1 MSSVGMTGWN
11 VGRNFGLGLTLPL
24 ALAAGLVMPTTAQ
37 QHAHGAAASK
47 PAARLFEGLGQYH
60 RPIATSNPD
69 AQRYF
74 DQGLTLVYGFNHE
87 EAIRSFEE
95 AARLDPAAPMPHWG
109 IALALGENINSP
121 VDPERAARAY
131 AAVQK
136 ARELAK
142 ATAAAAGTAGTP
154 GAAGTTGTTPPA
166 DAAAVEAAYIEA
178 LAVRYSQDPK
188 ADPKPLAIAYSEKM
202 KALAAAYPD
211 DLDAATLYAESLM
224 DLKPWQ
230 LYSLDGTPSE
240 VTPEVVAV
248 LEGVLVKAPDHP
260 GANHYYIHAV
270 EASNQPERALPSA
283 ARLEKLVPAAG
294 HLVHMP
300 AHIYARTGDYKA
312 AADRNAVA
320 AEADRAYIKATG
332 VSEAFYPL
340 MYYTHNLMF
349 LTQASAMAGRYADAL
364 ASAKQTVE
372 HVGPAVKAMPMVEA
386 LTVEP
391 LLVYVRFGKWDE
403 ILAAPQPDPSHT
415 IATVQWRYARA
426 CAFAGKGDAASGEAE
441 VKALV
446 EARAKVTK
454 DQMIGLNPAPMV
466 LEIAQFVATGRVAE
480 AKRNFAG
487 AIGAFTQAV
496 TKQDLLAYDEP
507 PDFHYPVRESLGGL
521 WLRANEPGEAEA
533 AFRKDLTKNRRN
545 GRSLY
550 GLWQALMMQKKTA
563 EAEMVRL
570 QYEAAWKDAD
580 VQLTVKGL

>member
-1 MSSVGMTGWN
+1 MSCVGTS
-11 VGRNFGLGLTLPL
+11 GRNLGWSFGLGLTL
-24 ALAAGLVMPTTAQ
+24 AVAAGPGTPAAAQQ
-37 QHAHGAAASK
+37 QHAHGTEASKSGAPK

-60 RPIATSNPD
+60 RPIVTSNPD

-74 DQGLTLVYGFNHE
+74 DQGLTLLYGFNHE

-121 VDPERAARAY
+121 VDPDRAARAY
-131 AAVQK
+131 AALQK

-142 ATAAAAGTAGTP
+142 AATGKAAADKAAADKAPAGP
-154 GAAGTTGTTPPA
+154 
-166 DAAAVEAAYIEA
+166 AAVEAAYIDA
-178 LAVRYSQDPK
+178 LAARYSQDPK

-230 LYSLDGTPSE
+230 LWSLDGTPSE
-240 VTPEVVAV
+240 VTLEVVAV

-283 ARLEKLVPAAG
+283 ARLETLVPAAG

-349 LTQASAMAGRYADAL
+349 LTQASAMAGRYTDAL

-372 HVGPAVKAMPMVEA
+372 HVAPAVKAMPMVEG
-386 LTVEP
+386 LMVEP

-403 ILAAPQPDPSHT
+403 ILAAPQPDASHP
-415 IATVQWRYARA
+415 IATAQWRYARA
-426 CAFAGKGDAASGEAE
+426 CAFAAKGDVASGETE
-441 VKALV
+441 IKALA
-446 EARAKVTK
+446 EARTRVTK
-454 DQMIGLNPAPMV
+454 EQMIGLNPAPLV
-466 LEIAQFVATGRVAE
+466 LEVAQFVAAGRVAE

-487 AIGAFTQAV
+487 AIGMFTQAV

-521 WLRANEPGEAEA
+521 WLRANEAGEAEA
-533 AFRKDLTKNRRN
+533 VFRKDLIKNRRN

-550 GLWQALMMQKKTA
+550 GLWQSLMMQKKTA

-570 QYEAAWKDAD
+570 QYESAWKTAD

>member
-1 MSSVGMTGWN
+1 MRSVGTSGWS
-11 VGRNFGLGLTLPL
+11 VGRSFGLGLTL
-24 ALAAGLVMPTTAQ
+24 ALAWGPVLPAAAQ
-37 QHAHGAAASK
+37 QHAHGAAAAK

-60 RPIATSNPD
+60 RPISTSNPE

-95 AARLDPAAPMPHWG
+95 AARLDPAAAMPYWG

-136 ARELAK
+136 ALELSK
-142 ATAAAAGTAGTP
+142 AAASKAADGKTAAAKDTP
-154 GAAGTTGTTPPA
+154 ATPA
-166 DAAAVEAAYIEA
+166 TVEAAYIDA
-178 LAVRYSQDPK
+178 LAARYSQDAK
-188 ADPKPLAIAYSEKM
+188 ADPKPLAVAYSEKM

-224 DLKPWQ
+224 NLRPWA
-230 LYSLDGTPSE
+230 LYSLDGTPSD
-240 VTPEVVAV
+240 VTPEVVSV

-283 ARLEKLVPAAG
+283 ARLESLVPAAG

-372 HVGPAVKAMPMVEA
+372 HVGPAVKAMPMVEG
-386 LTVEP
+386 LTMEP
-391 LLVYVRFGKWDE
+391 LLVHVRFGKWDE

-426 CAFAGKGDAASGEAE
+426 CAFAGKGDVASGEAE
-441 VKALV
+441 VKALT

-454 DQMIGLNPAPMV
+454 DQMIGLNPAPLV
-466 LEIAQFVATGRVAE
+466 LEVAQFVAAGRVAE

-487 AIGAFTQAV
+487 AIGMFTQAV

-521 WLRANEPGEAEA
+521 WLRANEAGEAEA
-533 AFRKDLTKNRRN
+533 VFRKDLTKNRRN

-570 QYEAAWKDAD
+570 QYEAAWKHAD
-580 VQLTVKGL
+580 VQLSVKGL

>member
-1 MSSVGMTGWN
+1 MWSVGMRGSSG
-11 VGRNFGLGLTLPL
+11 GRSGRRCFGLGLTL
-24 ALAAGLVMPTTAQ
+24 ALAAGPAMPAAQQ
-37 QHAHGAAASK
+37 QHAHGGAASK
-47 PAARLFEGLGQYH
+47 PAAQLFEGLGQYH
-60 RPIATSNPD
+60 RPIVTSNPE

-87 EAIRSFEE
+87 EAIRSFEQ

-136 ARELAK
+136 ARELSK
-142 ATAAAAGTAGTP
+142 AAAGKSAP
-154 GAAGTTGTTPPA
+154 AAAGKPATDTPPA
-166 DAAAVEAAYIEA
+166 DGPAVEAAYIDA
-178 LAVRYSQDPK
+178 LSARYSQDPK
-188 ADPKPLAIAYSEKM
+188 ADPKPLAIAYAEKM

-224 DLKPWQ
+224 NLKPWA

-248 LEGVLVKAPDHP
+248 LEGVIAKAPDHP

-283 ARLEKLVPAAG
+283 ARLETLVPAAG

-332 VSEAFYPL
+332 VAEAFYPL

-372 HVGPAVKAMPMVEA
+372 HVGPAVKAMPMVEG

-415 IATVQWRYARA
+415 IATAQWRYARA
-426 CAFAGKGDAASGEAE
+426 CAFAAKGDVASGEAE
-441 VKALV
+441 VKALAEV
-446 EARAKVTK
+446 RTKVTK
-454 DQMIGLNPAPMV
+454 DQMIGLNPAPTV
-466 LEIAQFVATGRVAE
+466 LEVAQFVAAGRVAE

-487 AIGAFTQAV
+487 AIGMFTQAV

-521 WLRANEPGEAEA
+521 WLRANEAGEAEA
-533 AFRKDLTKNRRN
+533 VFRKDLVKNRRN

-550 GLWQALMMQKKTA
+550 GLWQSLMMQKKTA
-563 EAEMVRL
+563 EADMVRL
-570 QYEAAWKDAD
+570 QYEAAWKHAD

>member
-1 MSSVGMTGWN
+1 MSCVGTIGN
-11 VGRNFGLGLTLPL
+11 AGVAGFPKPGGRQALHLGLSFGLSFSLLF
-24 ALAAGLVMPTTAQ
+24 AAGPVTP
-37 QHAHGAAASK
+37 AAAQHVHGPAANT
-47 PAARLFEGLGQYH
+47 PAARLFDGLGQYH
-60 RPIATSNPD
+60 RPITTTNPE

-74 DQGLTLVYGFNHE
+74 NQGLTLVYGFNHE
-87 EAIRSFEE
+87 EAIRSFEQ
-95 AARLDPAAPMPHWG
+95 AARLDPAAAMPYWG

-121 VDPERAARAY
+121 VDPDRAARAY

-142 ATAAAAGTAGTP
+142 A
-154 GAAGTTGTTPPA
+154 PPA
-166 DAAAVEAAYIEA
+166 GASAAEAAYIEA
-178 LAVRYSQDPK
+178 LATRYSQDPK
-188 ADPKPLAIAYSEKM
+188 ADPKPLATAYAEKM

-224 DLKPWQ
+224 NLKPWQ
-230 LYSLDGTPSE
+230 LWSLDGTPSE
-240 VTPEVVAV
+240 VTLEVVAV
-248 LEGVLVKAPDHP
+248 LEGVLAKAPDHP

-283 ARLEKLVPAAG
+283 ARLETLVPAAG

-320 AEADRAYIKATG
+320 ADADRAYIKATG
-332 VSEAFYPL
+332 ISAAFYPL

-364 ASAKQTVE
+364 ASAKQTVD
-372 HVGPAVKAMPMVEA
+372 HVSPAVKAMPMVEG

-415 IATVQWRYARA
+415 IATAQWRYARA
-426 CAFAGKGDAASGEAE
+426 CAFAAKGDAAAGDAELKALAE
-441 VKALV
+441 V
-446 EARAKVTK
+446 RTRVTK
-454 DQMIGLNPAPMV
+454 EQMIGLNPAPSV
-466 LEIAQFVATGRVAE
+466 LEVAQLVAAGRVAE
-480 AKRNFAG
+480 SKKNFAG

-521 WLRANEPGEAEA
+521 WMRANEAGEAEA
-533 AFRKDLTKNRRN
+533 VFRKDLTKNRRN

-550 GLWQALMMQKKTA
+550 GLWQALLMQKKTT
-563 EAEMVRL
+563 EAELVRL
-570 QYEAAWKDAD
+570 QFEAAWKHAD

>member
-1 MSSVGMTGWN
+1 MSCVGTS
-11 VGRNFGLGLTLPL
+11 GRNLGWRFGLGLTLSL
-24 ALAAGLVMPTTAQ
+24 ASGLAMPAAAQQ
-37 QHAHGAAASK
+37 QHAHGTAASK

-60 RPIATSNPD
+60 RPIATANPD

-95 AARLDPAAPMPHWG
+95 AARLDPAAAMPHWG

-142 ATAAAAGTAGTP
+142 AKIPAAAAGGT
-154 GAAGTTGTTPPA
+154 GGKGDTPPA
-166 DAAAVEAAYIEA
+166 DAATVEAAYIEA
-178 LAVRYSQDPK
+178 LAVRYSKDPK

-224 DLKPWQ
+224 NLKPWQ
-230 LYSLDGTPSE
+230 LWSLDGTPSE
-240 VTPEVVAV
+240 VTLEVVAV

-283 ARLEKLVPAAG
+283 ARLETLVPAAG

-332 VSEAFYPL
+332 VAEAFYPL

-372 HVGPAVKAMPMVEA
+372 HVGPAVKQMPMVEA

-403 ILAAPQPDPSHT
+403 ILAAPQPDASHT

-426 CAFAGKGDAASGEAE
+426 CAFAAKGDVASGEAE
-441 VKALV
+441 VKALA
-446 EARAKVTK
+446 EARTKVTK

-466 LEIAQFVATGRVAE
+466 LEIAQFVAAGRVAE

-521 WLRANEPGEAEA
+521 WLRANEAGEAEA
-533 AFRKDLTKNRRN
+533 VFRKDLTKNRRN

-570 QYEAAWKDAD
+570 QYEAAWKNAD

>member
-1 MSSVGMTGWN
+1 MWCDGTS
-11 VGRNFGLGLTLPL
+11 GRNLGRSFGLGLTL
-24 ALAAGLVMPTTAQ
+24 ALAAGPVTPAAAQ
-37 QHAHGAAASK
+37 QHAHGPAASK

-95 AARLDPAAPMPHWG
+95 AARLDPAAAMPHWG

-142 ATAAAAGTAGTP
+142 KAAPAAGADGKAAADK
-154 GAAGTTGTTPPA
+154 PA
-166 DAAAVEAAYIEA
+166 DAAAVEAAYIDA
-178 LAVRYSQDPK
+178 LAARYSQDPK

-224 DLKPWQ
+224 NLKPWQ
-230 LYSLDGTPSE
+230 LWSLDGTPSE
-240 VTPEVVAV
+240 VTLEVVAV
-248 LEGVLVKAPDHP
+248 LEGVLAKAPDHP

-283 ARLEKLVPAAG
+283 ARLETLVPAAG

-349 LTQASAMAGRYADAL
+349 LTQASAMAGRYTDAL

-372 HVGPAVKAMPMVEA
+372 HVGPAVKAMPMVEG
-386 LTVEP
+386 LMVEP

-403 ILAAPQPDPSHT
+403 ILAAPQPDASHT
-415 IATVQWRYARA
+415 IATAQWRYARA
-426 CAFAGKGDAASGEAE
+426 CAFAAKGDVASGEAE
-441 VKALV
+441 VKALA
-446 EARAKVTK
+446 EARTRVTK
-454 DQMIGLNPAPMV
+454 EQMIGLNPAPAV
-466 LEIAQFVATGRVAE
+466 LEVAQFVAAGRVAE

-487 AIGAFTQAV
+487 AIGMFTQAV

-521 WLRANEPGEAEA
+521 WLRANEAGEAEA
-533 AFRKDLTKNRRN
+533 VFRKDLTKNRRN

-550 GLWQALMMQKKTA
+550 GLWQSLMMQKKTA

-570 QYEAAWKDAD
+570 QYESAWKNAD

>member
-1 MSSVGMTGWN
+1 MSCVGTIGN
-11 VGRNFGLGLTLPL
+11 AGFADFRRKPGLRLGLGLGLSFTLVF
-24 ALAAGLVMPTTAQ
+24 AAGPVTPAAA
-37 QHAHGAAASK
+37 QHAHGSSAAK
-47 PAARLFEGLGQYH
+47 PAARLFDGLGQYH
-60 RPIATSNPD
+60 RPITTSNPE
-69 AQRYF
+69 AQRFF

-95 AARLDPAAPMPHWG
+95 AARLDPAAAMPQWG

-121 VDPERAARAY
+121 VDPDRAARAY

-136 ARELAK
+136 ARELSK
-142 ATAAAAGTAGTP
+142 A
-154 GAAGTTGTTPPA
+154 PPA
-166 DAAAVEAAYIEA
+166 GASAAEAAYIEA
-178 LAVRYSQDPK
+178 LAARYSQDPK
-188 ADPKPLAIAYSEKM
+188 ADPKPLAVAYADKM

-224 DLKPWQ
+224 NLKPWQ
-230 LYSLDGTPSE
+230 LWSLDGTPSE

-248 LEGVLVKAPDHP
+248 LEGVLAKAPDHP

-283 ARLEKLVPAAG
+283 ARLETLVPAAG

-320 AEADRAYIKATG
+320 ADADRAYIKATG
-332 VSEAFYPL
+332 VTAAFYPL

-364 ASAKQTVE
+364 AAAKQTVE
-372 HVGPAVKAMPMVEA
+372 HVSPAVKEMPMVEA

-403 ILAAPQPDPSHT
+403 ILAAPQPDAAHA
-415 IATVQWRYARA
+415 IATAQWRYARA
-426 CAFAGKGDAASGEAE
+426 CAFAAKGDGASGDAELKALAE
-441 VKALV
+441 V
-446 EARAKVTK
+446 RTRVTK
-454 DQMIGLNPAPMV
+454 EQMIGLNPAPSV
-466 LEIAQFVATGRVAE
+466 LEVAQLVAAGRVAE
-480 AKRNFAG
+480 AKKNFAG

-521 WLRANEPGEAEA
+521 WMRANEAGEAEA
-533 AFRKDLTKNRRN
+533 VFRKDLAKNRRN

-550 GLWQALMMQKKTA
+550 GLWQSLLMQKKTT
-563 EAEMVRL
+563 EAELVRL
-570 QYEAAWKDAD
+570 QYEAAWKHAD

>member
-1 MSSVGMTGWN
+1 MSCVGTS
-11 VGRNFGLGLTLPL
+11 GRNLGRCVGLGLTL
-24 ALAAGLVMPTTAQ
+24 AVAAGSVPPVTAQ
-37 QHAHGAAASK
+37 TQHAHAPAAAK
-47 PAARLFEGLGQYH
+47 PAARLFDGLGQHH
-60 RPIATSNPD
+60 RPIVTSNRD

-74 DQGLTLVYGFNHE
+74 DQGLTLIYGFNHE

-95 AARLDPAAPMPHWG
+95 AARLDPASPMPYWG

-121 VDPERAARAY
+121 VDPDRAARAY
-131 AAVQK
+131 AAAQK
-136 ARELAK
+136 ALELSKKAAPAPAADAK
-142 ATAAAAGTAGTP
+142 ASGDTP
-154 GAAGTTGTTPPA
+154 ASPT
-166 DAAAVEAAYIEA
+166 AVEAAYVDAI
-178 LAVRYSQDPK
+178 AVRYSQDPK
-188 ADPKPLAIAYSEKM
+188 ADPKPLAVAYSEKM

-224 DLKPWQ
+224 NLRPWA
-230 LYSLDGTPSE
+230 LYSLDGTPSD

-248 LEGVLVKAPDHP
+248 LESVLVKAPEHP

-270 EASNQPERALPSA
+270 EASNNPERALPSA

-312 AADRNAVA
+312 AAASNAVA
-320 AEADRAYIKATG
+320 ADVDRAYIKATG
-332 VSEAFYPL
+332 VAEAFYPL

-364 ASAKQTVE
+364 ASAKQTVD
-372 HVGPAVKAMPMVEA
+372 HVGPRVKAMPMAEFV
-386 LTVEP
+386 LTEP

-415 IATVQWRYARA
+415 IPMAQWHYARA
-426 CAFAGKGDAASGEAE
+426 CAFAGKGDVASGEAE
-441 VKALV
+441 LKLLT

-454 DQMIGLNPAPMV
+454 DQMIGLNPAPNV
-466 LEIAQFVATGRVAE
+466 LEVAQLVASGRVAE
-480 AKRNFAG
+480 AKRNYAG
-487 AIGAFTQAV
+487 AIGMFTQAV

-507 PDFHYPVRESLGGL
+507 PDFHYPVRETLGGL
-521 WLRANEPGEAEA
+521 WMRANQAGEAEA
-533 AFRKDLTKNRRN
+533 VFRKDLTKNRRN
-545 GRSLY
+545 PRSLY

-563 EAEMVRL
+563 EADMVRL
-570 QYEAAWKDAD
+570 QYEAAWKHAD

>member
-1 MSSVGMTGWN
+1 L
-11 VGRNFGLGLTLPL
+11 GLGLTLML
-24 ALAAGLVMPTTAQ
+24 ATGPALPAAQ
-37 QHAHGAAASK
+37 QHAHGTESSKGVAAK

-60 RPIATSNPD
+60 KPIATSSPD

-121 VDPERAARAY
+121 VDPERAARAW
-131 AAVQK
+131 AALQK
-136 ARELAK
+136 ARELSKAATAK
-142 ATAAAAGTAGTP
+142 AGADKTAAAGTPT
-154 GAAGTTGTTPPA
+154 
-166 DAAAVEAAYIEA
+166 VEAAYIEA
-178 LAVRYSQDPK
+178 LSARYSQDPK
-188 ADPKPLAIAYSEKM
+188 ADPKPLATAYAEKM

-224 DLKPWQ
+224 NLKPWQ

-248 LEGVLVKAPDHP
+248 LEGVLAKAPDHP

-270 EASNQPERALPSA
+270 EASNQPDRALPSA
-283 ARLEKLVPAAG
+283 ARLETLVPAAG

-320 AEADRAYIKATG
+320 AEADRAYIKASG

-349 LTQASAMAGRYADAL
+349 LTQASAMAGRYTDAL

-372 HVGPAVKAMPMVEA
+372 HVGPAVKAMPMVEG

-403 ILAAPQPDPSHT
+403 ILAAPQPDASHT

-426 CAFAGKGDAASGEAE
+426 CAFAGKGDVASGEAE
-441 VKALV
+441 LKALT

-454 DQMIGLNPAPMV
+454 EQMIGLNPAPQV
-466 LEIAQFVATGRVAE
+466 LEVAQLVAAGRVAE

-487 AIGAFTQAV
+487 AIGMFTQAV

-521 WLRANEPGEAEA
+521 WLRANEAGEGEAV
-533 AFRKDLTKNRRN
+533 FRKDLTKNRRN

-563 EAEMVRL
+563 EADMVRL
-570 QYEAAWKDAD
+570 QYEAAWKNAD
-580 VQLTVKGL
+580 VQLSVKGL

>member
-1 MSSVGMTGWN
+1 MSCVGTIGLSVGLS
-11 VGRNFGLGLTLPL
+11 F
-24 ALAAGLVMPTTAQ
+24 ALLFAAGPATPAAA
-37 QHAHGAAASK
+37 QHAHASAAAK
-47 PAARLFEGLGQYH
+47 PAARLFEGLGQYNK
-60 RPIATSNPD
+60 PITTSNPD

-74 DQGLTLVYGFNHE
+74 NQGLTLVYGFNHE

-95 AARLDPAAPMPHWG
+95 AARLDPAAAMPYWG

-121 VDPERAARAY
+121 VDPDRAARAY
-131 AAVQK
+131 TAVQK

-142 ATAAAAGTAGTP
+142 A
-154 GAAGTTGTTPPA
+154 PPA
-166 DAAAVEAAYIEA
+166 GASAVEAAYIDA
-178 LAVRYSQDPK
+178 LAARYSQDPK
-188 ADPKPLAIAYSEKM
+188 ADPKPLAVAYSEKM

-224 DLKPWQ
+224 NLKPWQ
-230 LYSLDGTPSE
+230 LWSLDGTPSE

-248 LEGVLVKAPDHP
+248 LEGVLLKAPDHP

-283 ARLEKLVPAAG
+283 ARLETLVPAAG

-312 AADRNAVA
+312 AADRNAAA
-320 AEADRAYIKATG
+320 AEADRAYIKASG

-403 ILAAPQPDPSHT
+403 ILAAPQPDASHT
-415 IATVQWRYARA
+415 IATAHWRYARA
-426 CAFAGKGDAASGEAE
+426 CAFAAKGDVANGETE
-441 VKALV
+441 LKALA
-446 EARAKVTK
+446 EARTRVTK
-454 DQMIGLNPAPMV
+454 EQMIGLNPAPNV
-466 LEIAQFVATGRVAE
+466 LDVAQFVAAGRIAE
-480 AKRNFAG
+480 AKKNFAG
-487 AIGAFTQAV
+487 AIGMFTQAV

-533 AFRKDLTKNRRN
+533 VFRKDLTKNRRN
-545 GRSLY
+545 GRALY
-550 GLWQALMMQKKTA
+550 GLWQSLMMQKKPA
-563 EAEMVRL
+563 EADMVRL
-570 QYEAAWKDAD
+570 QYEAAWKHAD